1 MTNLQKHQYYEIFFK
16 IRKEFINHNEANYTN
31 VLSTNDTVLRNVAL
45 YLAEN
50 YIEAYTRCSDLD
62 NCSDYCKYLNKWL
75 NEKKAIYTS
84 NGTCQLHEN
93 LWKRYIEELW
103 KKLESDKKKEWCKRN
118 DHETKLTFPDDKL
131 SNSCK
136 NTESVDFSH
145 TCERENVVNSME
157 QCPSS
162 TLPLQISTA
171 SSTFGYV
178 LFAFLAIGI
187 FLLNCSPLKIWLN
200 TLVGKKKIMRDYM
213 NESENEE
220 IDTNTTR
227 DRNTS
232 ENRRMRMVYHSM
244 EN

>member
-1 MTNLQKHQYYEIFFK
+1 MTNLQKHQYYKIFFK
-16 IRKEFINHNEANYTN
+16 IRKEFKNDDEANYTN

-50 YIEAYTRCSDLD
+50 YVEAYTRCSGLD
-62 NCSDYCKYLNKWL
+62 DCSDYCKYLNIWL
-75 NEKKAIYTS
+75 NEKKAMYTS
-84 NGTCQLHEN
+84 NGSCQLHEN
-93 LWKRYIEELW
+93 LWKTYIEELW
-103 KKLESDKKKEWCKRN
+103 NKLESDKENKEWCKRN
-118 DHETKLTFPDDKL
+118 DDETKLPFPNDKL
-131 SNSCK
+131 SSSCK
-136 NTESVDFSH
+136 NAESVDFSY
-145 TCERENVVNSME
+145 TCERQNVVNAIT

-162 TLPLQISTA
+162 TCPSQISPA

-187 FLLNCSPLKIWLN
+187 FLFNCSPLKIWLN

-220 IDTNTTR
+220 IDTNNTR
-227 DRNTS
+227 DEDTS

-244 EN
+244 